1 MAGFNSHKR
10 FERSVINIYG
20 SSNNGFGTDG
30 SDIDLCLIDPSIDRE
45 KIMEIADEV
54 AAILEEMHMEEIDKS
69 RRHARI
75 PVIRFEDPVTHI
87 QSDLCFNNILPIRNT
102 LLLKTY
108 SVIDPRVRILG
119 IIIKKWWPPSHCLTR
134 RAKVNRLN
142 NPILK
147 TLSSYGFMLMLI
159 HFLQSA
165 VSPPVLPILQA
176 PSHSPCHA

>member
-1 MAGFNSHKR
+1 M
-10 FERSVINIYG
+10 
-20 SSNNGFGTDG
+20 
-30 SDIDLCLIDPSIDRE
+30 
-45 KIMEIADEV
+45 
-54 AAILEEMHMEEIDKS
+54 
-69 RRHARI
+69 
-75 PVIRFEDPVTHI
+75 THI

-108 SVIDPRVRILG
+108 SFIDPRVRILG